1 MRSKRSHM
9 YHNLSVML
17 EAGIPLEKSLRTA
30 ASGMRGPMSKTFTSL
45 ADGVSGGTKMS
56 ESMEQ
61 KPRLF
66 APLDVR
72 LVQVGETTGNLAES
86 IENLSQWYQFKDRM
100 LKIFT
105 SGMLMPLMVFH
116 VAAFLIPFITF
127 AKSGL
132 EDGRTYTTSVIS
144 WLASLYIPALI
155 IFLIIRFARR
165 KGVYRRMLDW
175 AVLRVPLLG
184 GALKFLALSR
194 FLRAFHMF
202 YKAGVP
208 IVDASAMA
216 ADVTGNIV
224 IAGLVEGGAQS
235 AARGERVSEGLSVG
249 LPPEMIEMWRVGE
262 ESGTLEEVTGRLTAS
277 TTDTAERKFK
287 AFAEWLPRVIYFIIC
302 IFVIKAIVTGWADM
316 YSSLPGIG

>member
-17 EAGIPLEKSLRTA
+17 EAGIPIEKSLRTA
-30 ASGMRGPMSKTFTSL
+30 ASGMRGPMTNTFTSL
-45 ADGVSGGTKMS
+45 ANGVSDGTKMS
-56 ESMEQ
+56 ESMAE

-66 APLDVR
+66 APLDVL

-100 LKIFT
+100 WKIFI
-105 SGMLMPLMVFH
+105 SGLLMPLMVFH
-116 VAAFLIPFITF
+116 VAAFLVPFIAF

-132 EDGRTYTTSVIS
+132 EDGPAYAISVIS
-144 WLASLYIPALI
+144 WLGGLYIPALI
-155 IFLIIRFARR
+155 IFLIIRFTPR
-165 KGVYRRMLDW
+165 KGICRQVLDR
-175 AVLRVPLLG
+175 ALLRVPLLG
-184 GALKFLALSR
+184 GAMKNLALSR

-202 YKAGVP
+202 YSAGVP
-208 IVDASAMA
+208 IVEASRMA

-224 IAGLVEGGAQS
+224 IAGRVEGGAQS
-235 AARGERVSEGLSVG
+235 AAHGGRVSEGFSSL
-249 LPPEMIEMWRVGE
+249 LPPEMIEMWQVGE

-277 TTDTAERKFK
+277 TTDTAELKFK
-287 AFAEWLPRVIYFIIC
+287 LFAEWLPRVIYFIIC
-302 IFVIKAIVTGWADM
+302 IFVVKAILTGWAGM